1 MIYLLLLLSFVIL
14 IKGADI
20 FIEASSKVAKTFK
33 IPELII
39 GIVIVGFGTSLP
51 ELAVNMTAV
60 VKGSSGMAVG
70 NIVGSNIFN
79 ILFIV
84 GVIALYKP
92 MIMDDKIA
100 LFDFPVAILAALA
113 LPFFAIDQKVFPL
126 DHNFSRLDG
135 TVLLLI
141 FIYFSWQTITR
152 SIMDERLREKKM
164 IIYEIGEG
172 TFSLSKY
179 LRKKSSFDTADKKH
193 IAKDFILILVGLIC
207 VVKGGDMV
215 IKYASSI
222 ARDFGMSDHLVGLTI
237 VGIGTSLPELAV
249 SVIAA
254 KKNQQA
260 MVIGNI
266 VGSNTFNILFTLG
279 LTMLIKPIEI
289 SHSMLL
295 DSINV
300 GFATAL
306 VGAIAILYRRVA
318 RSFGL
323 LLILSYLGYM
333 YSVISA
339 S

>member
-20 FIEASSKVAKTFK
+20 FIEASSKVAKNFK

-51 ELAVNMTAV
+51 ELAINMAAV
-60 VKGSSGMAVG
+60 AKGSSGMAVG

-92 MIMDDKIA
+92 MVMDEKIA
-100 LFDFPVAILAALA
+100 LFDFPMAILAALA
-113 LPFFAIDQKVFPL
+113 LPFFAIDQKFFPM
-126 DHNFSRLDG
+126 DHNFSRFDG
-135 TVLLLI
+135 AVFLLI
-141 FIYFSWQTITR
+141 FGYFCWQTITR
-152 SIMDERLREKKM
+152 SIMDEKLREKKM

-179 LRKKSSFDTADKKH
+179 LNKKSSQATPDKKH
-193 IAKDFILILVGLIC
+193 ITRDFVLILVGLIC

-222 ARDFGMSDHLVGLTI
+222 AKDFGMSDHLVGLTI

-254 KKNQQA
+254 KKGQQA

-266 VGSNTFNILFTLG
+266 VGSNTFNILLTLG
-279 LTMLIKPIEI
+279 LTMFIRPIEI
-289 SHSMLL
+289 NHSMLL

-306 VGAIAILYRRVA
+306 VGVIAILHRKVA
-318 RSFGL
+318 RGSG
-323 LLILSYLGYM
+323 LILILIYLGYM